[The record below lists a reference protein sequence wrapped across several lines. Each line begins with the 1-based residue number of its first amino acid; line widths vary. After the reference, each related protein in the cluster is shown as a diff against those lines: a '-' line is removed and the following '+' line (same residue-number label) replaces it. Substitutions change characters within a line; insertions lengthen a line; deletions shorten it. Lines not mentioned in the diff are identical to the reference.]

1 VIPQV
6 VRRPAFVAAIGCLAF
21 LLIGWSSL
29 LVPSL
34 VPEVEARFRQSD
46 AGLGLFY
53 FLNAAAY
60 AGASVLGG
68 LVTERVG
75 RRSVLVLAAALH
87 AAGLVAQGGADTW
100 ALFTIAGLV
109 RSLGAGALDGGVNGL
124 AVDLYAGSRGR
135 ALNLV
140 HLFFA
145 LGALGAPFAVAARG
159 AIGVSW
165 EAIIVATGLATVPL
179 VVLLAVSDLADG
191 RRRAVVAVPGRIA
204 SSMLARPMLLLGL
217 AIGCYVAGEIG
228 VSSWLVRFL
237 AAAPAGVA
245 TSALGL
251 YWAGLTVGRLVAA
264 RFADRFDH
272 AKLGIAAILVASVA
286 LVAAI
291 AVPSLELSI
300 ALFTLVG
307 FASGPIYPLI
317 MAIGGERFPDRGAAM
332 TGTLGAAAV
341 LGSLVYPPLMG
352 VISVTAGLPLAMLGT
367 AAITAGGAVALL
379 ALGVGRATTRRA
391 RG

>member
-6 VRRPAFVAAIGCLAF
+6 VRRPALVAAIGCLAY
-21 LLIGWSSL
+21 LLIGWSGL

-34 VPEVEARFRQSD
+34 APEVEAKFQQSD

-60 AGASVLGG
+60 AVASVLGG
-68 LVTERVG
+68 LITERVG
-75 RRSVLVLAAALH
+75 RRSILVLAAALH
-87 AAGLVAQGGADTW
+87 AAGLIVQGGADTW

-109 RSLGAGALDGGVNGL
+109 KSMGAGALDGGINGL

-135 ALNLV
+135 ALNLI

-145 LGALGAPFAVAARG
+145 LGALGAPFLVGARV
-159 AIGVSW
+159 AIGLSW
-165 EAIIVATGLATVPL
+165 EGIIVVTGLATVPL

-191 RRRAVVAVPGRIA
+191 RRRVVAAVPGRIA
-204 SSMLARPMLLLGL
+204 SNMLTRPMLLLGL

-237 AAAPAGVA
+237 VAAPAGIA
-245 TSALGL
+245 TSGLGL

-272 AKLGIAAILVASVA
+272 VRLGIAAILVTSAA
-286 LVAAI
+286 LVAAVTI
-291 AVPSLELSI
+291 PSVELSI
-300 ALFTLVG
+300 AMFTLVG

-367 AAITAGGAVALL
+367 AAITAAGAAALL
-379 ALGVGRATTRRA
+379 TLGVGRSIPRRA
-391 RG
+391 GG